1 MDYKDLNRAT
11 VPDKFPIPV
20 IDQLLDELHGATL
33 YPKLYLRLGYR
44 QIRMKDEDMA
54 KAAFRT
60 VEGHYGFVVR
70 PFWLTND
77 LATFQEL
84 MNHLFK

>member
-1 MDYKDLNRAT
+1 
-11 VPDKFPIPV
+11 
-20 IDQLLDELHGATL
+20 
-33 YPKLYLRLGYR
+33 
-44 QIRMKDEDMA
+44 MA
-54 KAAFRT
+54 KTAFRT